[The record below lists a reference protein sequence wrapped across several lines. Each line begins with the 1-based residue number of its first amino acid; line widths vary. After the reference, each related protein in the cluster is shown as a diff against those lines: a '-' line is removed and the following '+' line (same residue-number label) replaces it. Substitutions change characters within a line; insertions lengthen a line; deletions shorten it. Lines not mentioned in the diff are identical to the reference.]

1 MEVFMKRIKQ
11 IFSVL
16 AFLWLCVNSYAQG
29 KNVTWKSMKP
39 LDAFGERPVAVA
51 NSDSKNKAFAVSLS
65 KELTSVAAF
74 FFYTENEYKYSYP
87 LANPDNERIIFA
99 LWDSKTGFF
108 LDSICLEVSK
118 DWKDNLKTSNH
129 AIGFMCYD
137 NKNGNAFVYWDVS
150 SQKIDYVKLDSK
162 NCENGMFSYNP
173 FGDPKDSIYY
183 FWDSDSKYLFTITL
197 KTKDIL
203 NSRIKLNNP
212 RFVHLSESSDEIKE
226 RIVFV
231 QEEKSDNEKTKLYLG
246 VKDVYID
253 VSDQYNK

>member
-16 AFLWLCVNSYAQG
+16 AFLSLCVSFYAQG

-39 LDAFGERPVAVA
+39 LDAFGESPVAVA

-137 NKNGNAFVYWDVS
+137 KKNGNSFVYWNLNSPVIEFVD
-150 SQKIDYVKLDSK
+150 LESK
-162 NCENGMFSYNP
+162 NCENGMFSYDP
-173 FGDPKDSIYY
+173 FGKANESYYY
-183 FWDSDSKYLFTITL
+183 FWDSESKCLYSYSL
-197 KTKDIL
+197 KDKKFL
-203 NSRIKLNNP
+203 NSRIIMNSP
-212 RFVHLSESSDEIKE
+212 RFNYLPESSDEIKE
-226 RIVFV
+226 RVV
-231 QEEKSDNEKTKLYLG
+231 YVKDEKTDNGKPKIYLTIQ
-246 VKDVYID
+246 DVYID
-253 VSDQYNK
+253 ISE